1 METIAIF
8 CSSREGL
15 DPKYEKAA
23 KELVEG
29 LCKKGYGIVS
39 GGSFCGTMGVVSDT
53 AKACGGHHKGVLPE
67 FLASYVYEGIDEM
80 VWTPTMAAR
89 KEEIR
94 SGTKAAIAL
103 PGGIG
108 TLDELIETQV
118 LIKLGQY
125 KGRLIL
131 LNTDGFYAPFRA
143 LLDHYVSEHMLSPAD
158 RSIVEFFA
166 TPAELLATL

>member
-1 METIAIF
+1 METIAVF
-8 CSSREGL
+8 CSASDKL
-15 DPKYEKAA
+15 DPKYAEAA
-23 KELVEG
+23 RELVSG
-29 LCKKGYGIVS
+29 LCRKGYGIVS
-39 GGSFCGTMGVVSDT
+39 GGSWRGTMGVVSDT
-53 AKACGGHHKGVLPE
+53 ARDCGGHHKGVLPD
-67 FLASYVYEGIDEM
+67 FLASFVYDGLDQT

-125 KGRLIL
+125 HGRLIL
-131 LNTDGFYAPFRA
+131 LDTDGFYAPFRA
-143 LLDHYVSEHMLSPAD
+143 LLDHYVCEHMLSPAD